1 MSHSLDH
8 AHSRFADQ
16 TLHGWIACLIA
27 SMVLATASM
36 TAFDAEAATMRLA
49 PTVVLDV
56 QGFGRP
62 IAAASLFVPYGWQ
75 AEGGV
80 AWGDAHACTNGYGT
94 NWSAGTPDGQ
104 HGIAILPHQG
114 WEWSQSGSMNPSCQ
128 MLQIGNAEQYL
139 RAIIGHT
146 LPKARITSVQRRA
159 DLEMNE
165 AQYAGVQ
172 DNGFQ
177 RIETSVS
184 SAQAFVDYEHE
195 GVPLRGSFVVS
206 VLMTYIRTGSSGDFG
221 PPIES
226 WTGYASP
233 MFASFG
239 PAQEYNANT
248 YEGIRKSYLVNPVWQ
263 QQINQHNRKMGQIAA
278 QGARER
284 AQIWAK
290 ANAEISQ
297 IINDTWRN
305 QQQSA
310 DYRARE
316 TLEAIMDVETYSD
329 SSAPGG
335 QVQLSNMYDQAWKL
349 DDGTYVLTSDP
360 SFNPYQSFGIDGQQ
374 LSAAPR

>member
-1 MSHSLDH
+1 MSL
-8 AHSRFADQ
+8 
-16 TLHGWIACLIA
+16 TLCRAGLCPRNLRSDTGVLKRLA
-27 SMVLATASM
+27 SVLFVLASVSAL
-36 TAFDAEAATMRLA
+36 DAVAATMRLT

-56 QGFGRP
+56 QGFGYP
-62 IAAASLFVPYGWQ
+62 MASASLFVPYGWQ

-80 AWGDAHACTNGYGT
+80 NWGEAHACTNGYGT
-94 NWSAGTPDGQ
+94 NWSAGTPDGR

-114 WEWSQSGSMNPSCQ
+114 WEWSQSGSMKPGCQ

-139 RAIIGHT
+139 QAVIGHT
-146 LPKARITSVQRRA
+146 LPNARITSIQRRP
-159 DLEMNE
+159 DLEKID
-165 AQYAGVQ
+165 AQHAGVQ

-195 GVPLRGSFVVS
+195 GTPLRGSFVVS
-206 VLMTYIRTGSSGDFG
+206 VLMTYIRTGSAGDFG

-226 WTGYASP
+226 WSGYASP

-239 PAQEYNANT
+239 PAAEYNAKA
-248 YEGIRKSYLVNPVWQ
+248 YEGIRKSYLINPAWQ
-263 QQINQHNRKMGQIAA
+263 QQISQHNRKLGQIAA
-278 QGARER
+278 QGAQDR
-284 AQIWAK
+284 ARIWAQ
-290 ANAEISQ
+290 ANAQISQ

-316 TLEAIMDVETYSD
+316 TLEAIRDVETYSD

-335 QVQLSNMYDQAWKL
+335 QVELSNMYDQAWKL
-349 DDGTYVLTSDP
+349 EDGTYVLTSDP
-360 SFNPYQSFGIDGQQ
+360 SFNPYQSFGVDGQQ
-374 LSAAPR
+374 LSAAGR